1 MSRAGREEER
11 TLERIKDQ
19 IITGPC
25 LSYYPNYWPHP
36 TPPWPSGSG
45 ERAPLPPL
53 SADVTPR
60 RGGGGT
66 RHAEAVAEA
75 QAATVFR
82 AFQRGRVYEAGRP
95 GVSAPPGPPL
105 STLAARAFSQLD
117 PEASPGDLDEEDF
130 PRGAIATISSARDS
144 PQIPGPAG
152 PPSAHASPKGTVP
165 TLLEKVH
172 RYVWPKEREECP
184 QVAFEP
190 KPCREIPI
198 TQWILRRVRR
208 LPLFAKKKGN
218 VGRLCRLG

>member
-1 MSRAGREEER
+1 M
-11 TLERIKDQ
+11 
-19 IITGPC
+19 
-25 LSYYPNYWPHP
+25 
-36 TPPWPSGSG
+36 
-45 ERAPLPPL
+45 
-53 SADVTPR
+53 DVTPR

-66 RHAEAVAEA
+66 TLAEAEAEA
-75 QAATVFR
+75 QAAAVFR
-82 AFQRGRVYEAGRP
+82 AFQRARVYEAGRP

-117 PEASPGDLDEEDF
+117 PEASPGDLDDEDF

-152 PPSAHASPKGTVP
+152 PPSAHASPRGTVP

-208 LPLFAKKKGN
+208 LPLFTKKKGN
-218 VGRLCRLG
+218 QPPRAPRTLLGLPFVSLGTNSPFFKSHFSSGGRQAYTYSEYSFLFFLF